1 MPTEEKR
8 KPGEPKIV
16 ATNRRARHDYHLL
29 GTYEAGIV
37 LHGSEVKSLRMGRCS
52 LVDSYATVKKGE
64 VWLENMYIPPYE
76 MAGAWLPED
85 RRSRKLLLNRD
96 EIRKL
101 LGATTRKGFTI
112 VPTKVYFNAKNRAK
126 VEIALAQGKKEYD
139 KRAAIKE
146 RDEKRGEDREYR
158 KR

>member
-1 MPTEEKR
+1 MAKDNAH

-29 GTYEAGIV
+29 DTYEAGIA

-76 MAGAWLPED
+76 MAAAWLPHE

-101 LGATTRKGFTI
+101 IGATTRKGFTI
-112 VPTKVYFNAKNRAK
+112 VPTKIYFNARNRAK
-126 VEIALAQGKKEYD
+126 VEIAIAQGKKEYD

-146 RDEKRGEDREYR
+146 RDERRGEDREFR